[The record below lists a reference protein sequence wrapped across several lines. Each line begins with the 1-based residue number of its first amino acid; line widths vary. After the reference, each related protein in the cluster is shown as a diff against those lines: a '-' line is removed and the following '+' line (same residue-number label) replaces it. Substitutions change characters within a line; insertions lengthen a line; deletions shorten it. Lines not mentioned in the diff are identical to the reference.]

1 MTKSGAKK
9 RKVVVDS
16 IGKAHIVASFNNI
29 IISLTNKNGDV
40 ISWSSAGKMGFT
52 TENPATISP
61 KTVDSNTA
69 SIIDYRTEQ
78 PFYTSIKK
86 EVVATGKLNPEDE
99 IQLKPQVSGIIDRI
113 FVEEGDIVV
122 RGDLIANIRVVPNE
136 QALISAKSRINS
148 ATLSFNN
155 AKKLFDRSKKLF
167 EKGVISK
174 QDFENS
180 QLSMD
185 QSKESL
191 LQAEN
196 DFKIIKQGTLTGG
209 ASANTNVLAQ
219 ISGTILEIPVREGDQ
234 VIESN
239 NFNAGITIAT
249 VADMTKMI
257 FEGQVDETEVSKLS
271 EGSKIKVVL
280 GALEKEE
287 FDAKLTFVAP
297 KGIELGGAVQFKI
310 KADVNIPES
319 VNVRAGYSANAI
331 MSIGK
336 KENILCINESLL
348 QFNRITDKPFVE
360 IKLENGSF
368 ITRNVEVGISDG
380 INVEILKGVSEN
392 DNIKVWNTIQGEDE
406 EEVRKRQ
413 DENSRELEE

>member
-1 MTKSGAKK
+1 MKNWIKYTVIIL
-9 RKVVVDS
+9 VVFLLLFVL
-16 IGKAHIVASFNNI
+16 KYFN
-29 IISLTNKNGDV
+29 
-40 ISWSSAGKMGFT
+40 
-52 TENPATISP
+52 
-61 KTVDSNTA
+61 DSNTA
-69 SIIDYRTEQ
+69 SIIDYKTQQ
-78 PFYTSIKK
+78 PFYTSIVK

-99 IQLKPQVSGIIDRI
+99 IELKPQVSGIIDKI
-113 FVEEGDIVV
+113 FVEEGDIVM
-122 RGDLIANIRVVPNE
+122 RGDLIASIRVVPNE
-136 QALISAKSRINS
+136 QALLSATSRINS
-148 ATLSFNN
+148 SKLSFDN
-155 AKKLFDRSKKLF
+155 AKKLFDRSEKLY

-180 QLSMD
+180 QLSME

-196 DFKIIKQGTLTGG
+196 DFKIIKKGTLTGG

-271 EGSKIKVVL
+271 EGSEIKVIL
-280 GALEKEE
+280 GALEKDE
-287 FDAKLTFVAP
+287 FEAKLTFVAP

-331 MSIGK
+331 MSIGQ

-348 QFNRITDKPFVE
+348 QFNRITDKPFIE
-360 IKLENGSF
+360 ILNKNGSF
-368 ITRNVEVGISDG
+368 ITKEVEVGISDG
-380 INVEILKGVSEN
+380 INVEILKGVKKG
-392 DNIKVWNTIQGEDE
+392 DKIKVWNSVKDEDE
-406 EEVRKRQ
+406 DEVRRRQ
-413 DENSRELEE
+413 DENSRELED

>member
-1 MTKSGAKK
+1 MKNSIKYIVIIL
-9 RKVVVDS
+9 VVFSLLFVL
-16 IGKAHIVASFNNI
+16 KYFN
-29 IISLTNKNGDV
+29 
-40 ISWSSAGKMGFT
+40 
-52 TENPATISP
+52 
-61 KTVDSNTA
+61 DSNSA
-69 SIIDYRTEQ
+69 SIIDYKTEQ
-78 PFYTSIKK
+78 PFYTSIVK

-99 IQLKPQVSGIIDRI
+99 IELKPQVSGIIDKI
-113 FVEEGDIVV
+113 FVEEGDIVM
-122 RGDLIANIRVVPNE
+122 RGDLIASIRVVPNE
-136 QALISAKSRINS
+136 QALLSATSRINS
-148 ATLSFNN
+148 SKLSYDN
-155 AKKLFDRSKKLF
+155 AKKLFDRSEKLY

-257 FEGQVDETEVSKLS
+257 FEGQVDETEVAKLS
-271 EGSKIKVVL
+271 EGSKIKVIL

-287 FDAKLTFVAP
+287 FGAKLTFVAP

-331 MSIGK
+331 MSIGQ

-348 QFNRITDKPFVE
+348 QFNRITDRPFVE
-360 IKLENGSF
+360 IKLEDGSF
-368 ITRNVEVGISDG
+368 VSRNVEVGISDG
-380 INVEILKGVSEN
+380 INVEIIKGVKEN

-406 EEVRKRQ
+406 DEVRRRQ
-413 DENSRELEE
+413 DENSRELED

>member
-1 MTKSGAKK
+1 MKNSIKYIVIIL
-9 RKVVVDS
+9 VVFLLLFVL
-16 IGKAHIVASFNNI
+16 KYFN
-29 IISLTNKNGDV
+29 
-40 ISWSSAGKMGFT
+40 
-52 TENPATISP
+52 
-61 KTVDSNTA
+61 DSNTA
-69 SIIDYRTEQ
+69 SIIDYKTEQ

-257 FEGQVDETEVSKLS
+257 FEGQVDEIEVSKLS

>member
-1 MTKSGAKK
+1 MKNSIKYILIIL
-9 RKVVVDS
+9 VVFSLLFVL
-16 IGKAHIVASFNNI
+16 KYFN
-29 IISLTNKNGDV
+29 
-40 ISWSSAGKMGFT
+40 
-52 TENPATISP
+52 
-61 KTVDSNTA
+61 DSNTA
-69 SIIDYRTEQ
+69 SIIDYKTEQ
-78 PFYTSIKK
+78 PFYTSIVT

-99 IQLKPQVSGIIDRI
+99 IELKPQVSGIIDKI
-113 FVEEGDIVV
+113 FVEEGDIVM
-122 RGDLIANIRVVPNE
+122 RGDLIASIRVVPNE
-136 QALISAKSRINS
+136 QALLSATSRINS
-148 ATLSFNN
+148 SKLSFDN
-155 AKKLFDRSKKLF
+155 AKKLFDRSEKLY

-180 QLSMD
+180 QLSME
-185 QSKESL
+185 QNMESL
-191 LQAEN
+191 RQAEN
-196 DFKIIKQGTLTGG
+196 DFKIIKKGTLTGG

-257 FEGQVDETEVSKLS
+257 FEGQVDETEVAKLA
-271 EGSKIKVVL
+271 EGSKIKVLL

-297 KGIELGGAVQFKI
+297 KGIELGGAVQFRI
-310 KADVNIPES
+310 KADVEIPES

-331 MSIGK
+331 MSIGQ

-360 IKLENGSF
+360 IQNENGSF
-368 ITRNVEVGISDG
+368 ITKEVEVGISDG
-380 INVEILKGVSEN
+380 INVEIIKGVKEN

-406 EEVRKRQ
+406 DEIRRRQ

>member
-1 MTKSGAKK
+1 MKNWIKY
-9 RKVVVDS
+9 VVIILVVFLLLFVL
-16 IGKAHIVASFNNI
+16 KYFN
-29 IISLTNKNGDV
+29 
-40 ISWSSAGKMGFT
+40 
-52 TENPATISP
+52 
-61 KTVDSNTA
+61 DSNTA
-69 SIIDYRTEQ
+69 SIIDYKTEQ

-99 IQLKPQVSGIIDRI
+99 IQLKPQVSGIIDKI
-113 FVEEGDIVV
+113 FVEEGDIVE

-148 ATLSFNN
+148 SKLSFDN
-155 AKKLFDRSKKLF
+155 AKKLFDRSEKLY

-180 QLSMD
+180 QLSME
-185 QSKESL
+185 QNMESL
-191 LQAEN
+191 RQAEN

-209 ASANTNVLAQ
+209 TSANTNVLAQ

-239 NFNAGITIAT
+239 NFNAGVTIAT

-287 FDAKLTFVAP
+287 FEAKLTFVAP

-310 KADVNIPES
+310 KADVEIPES

-331 MSIGK
+331 MSIGQ

-348 QFNRITDKPFVE
+348 QFNRFTDKPFVE
-360 IKLENGSF
+360 IQNENGLF
-368 ITRNVEVGISDG
+368 ITKEVEVGISDG
-380 INVEILKGVSEN
+380 INVEILNGVNEN
-392 DNIKVWNTIQGEDE
+392 DNIKVWNTVLGEDE
-406 EEVRKRQ
+406 DEVRKRQ
-413 DENSRELEE
+413 DENSRELED

>member
-1 MTKSGAKK
+1 MKNSIKYIVIIL
-9 RKVVVDS
+9 VVFLLLFVL
-16 IGKAHIVASFNNI
+16 KYFN
-29 IISLTNKNGDV
+29 
-40 ISWSSAGKMGFT
+40 
-52 TENPATISP
+52 
-61 KTVDSNTA
+61 DSNTA
-69 SIIDYRTEQ
+69 SIIDYKTEQ

-185 QSKESL
+185 QTKESL

-331 MSIGK
+331 MAIGK

-368 ITRNVEVGISDG
+368 ITRNIEVGISDG
-380 INVEILKGVSEN
+380 INVEILKGISEN

>member
-1 MTKSGAKK
+1 MKNSIKYIVIIL
-9 RKVVVDS
+9 VVFSLLFVL
-16 IGKAHIVASFNNI
+16 KYFN
-29 IISLTNKNGDV
+29 
-40 ISWSSAGKMGFT
+40 
-52 TENPATISP
+52 
-61 KTVDSNTA
+61 DSNTA
-69 SIIDYRTEQ
+69 SIIDYKTEQ
-78 PFYTSIKK
+78 PFYTSIVT

-99 IQLKPQVSGIIDRI
+99 IELKPQVSGIIDKI
-113 FVEEGDIVV
+113 FVEEGDIVM
-122 RGDLIANIRVVPNE
+122 RGDLIASIRVVPNE
-136 QALISAKSRINS
+136 QALLSATSRINS
-148 ATLSFNN
+148 SKLSFDN
-155 AKKLFDRSKKLF
+155 AKKLFDRSEKLY

-180 QLSMD
+180 QLSME
-185 QSKESL
+185 QNMESL
-191 LQAEN
+191 RQAEN
-196 DFKIIKQGTLTGG
+196 DFKIIKKGTLTGG

-257 FEGQVDETEVSKLS
+257 FEGQVDETEVAKLA
-271 EGSKIKVVL
+271 EGSKIKVLL

-310 KADVNIPES
+310 KADVEIPES

-331 MSIGK
+331 MSIGQ

-360 IKLENGSF
+360 IQNENGSF
-368 ITRNVEVGISDG
+368 ITKEVEVGISDG
-380 INVEILKGVSEN
+380 INVEIIKGVKEN
-392 DNIKVWNTIQGEDE
+392 DKIKVWNTIQGEDE
-406 EEVRKRQ
+406 DEIRRRQ

>member
-1 MTKSGAKK
+1 MKNSIKYIVIIL
-9 RKVVVDS
+9 VVFSLLFVL
-16 IGKAHIVASFNNI
+16 KYFN
-29 IISLTNKNGDV
+29 
-40 ISWSSAGKMGFT
+40 
-52 TENPATISP
+52 
-61 KTVDSNTA
+61 DSNTA
-69 SIIDYRTEQ
+69 SIIDYKTEQ
-78 PFYTSIKK
+78 PFYTSIVT

-99 IQLKPQVSGIIDRI
+99 IELKPQVSGIIDKI
-113 FVEEGDIVV
+113 FVEEGDIVM
-122 RGDLIANIRVVPNE
+122 RGDLIASIRVVPNE
-136 QALISAKSRINS
+136 QALLSATSRINS
-148 ATLSFNN
+148 SKLSFDN
-155 AKKLFDRSKKLF
+155 AKKLFDRSEKLY

-180 QLSMD
+180 QLSME
-185 QSKESL
+185 QNLESL
-191 LQAEN
+191 RQAEN
-196 DFKIIKQGTLTGG
+196 DFKIIKKGTLTGG

-257 FEGQVDETEVSKLS
+257 FEGQVDETEVAKLA
-271 EGSKIKVVL
+271 EGSKIKVLL

-310 KADVNIPES
+310 KADVEIPES

-331 MSIGK
+331 MSIGQ

-360 IKLENGSF
+360 IQNENGSF
-368 ITRNVEVGISDG
+368 ITKEVEVGISDG
-380 INVEILKGVSEN
+380 INVEIIKGVKEN
-392 DNIKVWNTIQGEDE
+392 DKIKVWNTIQGEDE
-406 EEVRKRQ
+406 DEIRRRQ

>member
-1 MTKSGAKK
+1 MKNSIKYIVIIL
-9 RKVVVDS
+9 VVFSLLFVL
-16 IGKAHIVASFNNI
+16 KYFN
-29 IISLTNKNGDV
+29 
-40 ISWSSAGKMGFT
+40 
-52 TENPATISP
+52 
-61 KTVDSNTA
+61 DSNTA
-69 SIIDYRTEQ
+69 SIIDYKTEQ
-78 PFYTSIKK
+78 PFYTSIVT

-99 IQLKPQVSGIIDRI
+99 IELKPQVSGIIDKI
-113 FVEEGDIVV
+113 FVEEGDIVM
-122 RGDLIANIRVVPNE
+122 RGDLIASIRVVPNE
-136 QALISAKSRINS
+136 QALLSATSRINS
-148 ATLSFNN
+148 SKLSFDN
-155 AKKLFDRSKKLF
+155 AKKLFDRSEKLY

-180 QLSMD
+180 QLSME
-185 QSKESL
+185 QNLESL
-191 LQAEN
+191 RQAEN
-196 DFKIIKQGTLTGG
+196 DFKIIKKGTLTGG

-257 FEGQVDETEVSKLS
+257 FEGQVDETEVAKLA
-271 EGSKIKVVL
+271 EGSKIKVLL

-297 KGIELGGAVQFKI
+297 KGIELGGAVQFRI
-310 KADVNIPES
+310 KADVEIPES

-331 MSIGK
+331 MSIGQ

-360 IKLENGSF
+360 IQNENGSF
-368 ITRNVEVGISDG
+368 ITKEVEVGISDG
-380 INVEILKGVSEN
+380 INVEIIKGVKEN
-392 DNIKVWNTIQGEDE
+392 DKIKVWNTIQGEDE
-406 EEVRKRQ
+406 DEIRRRQ